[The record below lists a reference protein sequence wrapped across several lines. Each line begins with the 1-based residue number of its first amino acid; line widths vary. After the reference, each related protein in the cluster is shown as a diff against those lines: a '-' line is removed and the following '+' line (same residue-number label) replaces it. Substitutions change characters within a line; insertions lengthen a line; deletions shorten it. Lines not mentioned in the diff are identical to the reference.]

1 MSVTLKSLG
10 LDQLDVNQ
18 RLALVEELWDSIA
31 AEGADLPLAPAQA
44 VELNRRLA
52 DHRAAP
58 DDVVSLEEVMA
69 SLREQLK
76 E

>member
-31 AEGADLPLAPAQA
+31 AEGPDLPLTPAQA